1 MKLKNKFKNSKGS
14 ITLYVLISLSFF
26 YIMVFGIYN
35 SASNKMQKQEKE
47 LEKVQEKYE
56 SENISDVYEETH
68 NNYISAETPT
78 IRVYDGETLKRE
90 VLGEKVSSKETIY
103 LSNKH
108 VILKFSSKNTT
119 DKYVYSTSPNGEKTK
134 IEGNTLEMDIT
145 TAGTTIYTY
154 IEDLEGNYSKNY
166 TAINMIL
173 VTLQDKTIYVEEG
186 KETNIGEIQ
195 GENAGKITFE
205 QIADSTIATLEEN
218 KVKGIKA
225 GTTTFIAKE
234 DKAEATAT
242 ITIKVV
248 KIELEFTN
256 KTMLVGD
263 STKAKI
269 TGINN
274 GILSAKINDKEL
286 ATVDLKDNEIII
298 TAKKEGNAVITI
310 TENNVN
316 AEATCQIKIASIAL
330 KPNGGTYTM
339 PTKGEARIETTVT
352 TVNAEKIETTWSDNM
367 EKWDITENNQLVE
380 KTNCKEGT
388 YYLYVRINGEEIYKS
403 KEFIVGENTLAE
415 NKITIKPSTT
425 TWTKDN
431 ITATVTYGSTLTSN
445 KKAGYGTTLEKAI
458 TVASESTSTNLTATE
473 NGYFYAEATDV
484 AGNKVTTSLQ
494 ITKIDRTA
502 PSVENV
508 EIKNVNTTGY
518 DVYVYGVQDSGS
530 GVNRV
535 QFPTWTDYN
544 GQDDIQSGWQT
555 AEASKGVKQSDGT
568 TWVYRVNTTDH
579 KNEAGK
585 YYTYIYTYDNIE
597 NSLKVSEQTVTVPT
611 VKITYDENYN
621 SAKTTV
627 DKAYNTEL
635 GELSTPTR
643 TGYTFAGWYTE
654 PTGGTQISSTTLTPA
669 DNTTYYAHWT
679 INKYYIDLNMSV
691 DGTIYDTGYNS
702 RIYVGLKIGG
712 IDKGY
717 IQDYHEQHDYNT
729 SYEIYGLKLDE
740 KEIKYSKTGIVDALD
755 LDLKLNFYTL
765 TLNVNNS
772 AYGSVSPTTLIV
784 PDNNTVYITNGEN
797 LTLSDGRTAT
807 ATAKP
812 ITGYTTK
819 IVNWSP
825 ETGTITNTTTVTANF
840 NSTAKTYTILYDG
853 NGNTGGSTA
862 SHTVTYGQNAEIATN
877 GFAKTGYTFAGWTT
891 KSDGTDDGYKWT
903 NWKGTWKYV
912 DGKYGI
918 ADGKL
923 QLYAMWK
930 ANTYEISY
938 DGNGSTG
945 GSTASHTVT
954 YGQNAE
960 IATNGFTKTGY
971 TFAGWTTKSDGTD
984 DGYKWTNW
992 KGTWKFV
999 DGKYGIADG
1008 KLQLYAM
1015 WKANTYEI
1023 SYDGNGSTGGS
1034 TASHTVTY
1042 GQNAAIAT
1050 NGFTKT
1056 GYTFA
1061 GWTTKLDG
1069 TDDGY
1074 GWTNWKG
1081 TWKYVDGKYGISDGK
1096 LQLYAVWKDTISP
1109 TTPIIEA
1116 RVNNESWTIYDGSWT
1131 NNNVYVKLTSTDDG
1145 SGIKQY
1151 EWYENG
1157 EWTTRALTT
1166 NSSKIGE
1173 ITYTAQRNE
1182 TLKFRAIDEAGNVS
1196 NESTLTLKID
1206 KDTPTIGSIAGTT
1219 EKGNTGK
1226 VMVNNIA
1233 DTGGSGLKGIYIST
1247 SSTKPTATNVTWET
1261 ITDNSFTKNVNDNG
1275 TYYVWVIDNAGN
1287 ISEVQSCKVSGIV
1300 AKVTKVTLTNAIV
1313 KKGSK
1318 ITINKNLEGSTE
1330 YKSISFISG
1339 TTAKA
1344 TIVSETG
1351 VATGVAAGTSTITC
1365 TVTNYDGTTIKGT
1378 CILTVVDLQYSPN
1391 GGSYALPYTDSTAGT
1406 ATIKSTV
1413 TISGATTSQYAWT
1426 ASSKTEPTSWSTYN
1440 VATGGTPS
1448 KTSTYAATY
1457 YLWNKIADGNGNYVT
1472 YVSNAF
1478 VITANKITITPSTT
1492 TMTNKDITCTIAYPS
1507 ATTSSTRKAGYGTSL
1522 SSAKTA
1528 AGSATAPTTNLTV
1541 TENGV
1546 VYAEATDTAGN
1557 KVTAS
1562 LQISN
1567 IDKTGPSLGNI
1578 SATKTISFTNG
1589 TSVFLSN
1596 SASET
1601 SKVSLAIIPANST
1614 VNYTLSGTING
1625 AYITISDT
1633 KNTAF
1638 QDVNASGNTSGNASG
1653 NASNT
1658 DSFETGNSTMI
1669 VMIQVCKKGATAKIN
1684 SIKNANNSQYNITSM
1699 VGSKLLCCTSTTY
1712 ANDSYVLMNKEMT
1725 LSLNV
1730 TGSSGTTNTSYIYPK
1745 ETFGAS
1751 YGYLNK
1757 FYPRDNESG
1766 ETMVPSSWYPGSI
1779 SNVGKLS
1786 FSISS
1791 ASHKKDATDDGIIV
1805 KLSNNTSVTGAN
1817 LNNDSYMPNRGPYG
1831 YNITIPCA
1839 SESGSTT
1846 KYTITGDYSQSE
1858 TAITSTTTRYIP
1870 VGCKVTVTA
1879 TDSLGNETIKTL
1891 DLN

>member
-1 MKLKNKFKNSKGS
+1 MKLKNKLKNSKGA

-68 NNYISAETPT
+68 NNYISVETPT
-78 IRVYDGETLKRE
+78 IRVYDGETLKKE

-166 TAINMIL
+166 TAITMIL

-205 QIADSTIATLEEN
+205 QIADSTIATLEED

-248 KIELEFTN
+248 KIELEFTT

-568 TWVYRVNTTDH
+568 TWVYRVNTTNH

-643 TGYTFAGWYTE
+643 PGYTFAGWYTE

-679 INKYYIDLNMSV
+679 INKYYIDLNMLV
-691 DGTIYDTGYNS
+691 DGTIYDSGYNS

-712 IDKGY
+712 VDKGY
-717 IQDYHEQHDYNT
+717 VQDYHEQHDYNT

-740 KEIKYSKTGIVDALD
+740 KEIKYSKTGIVDATD
-755 LDLKLNFYTL
+755 LNLKLNFYTL
-765 TLNVNNS
+765 TLNVNNT
-772 AYGSVSPTTLIV
+772 AYGNVNPTTLIV
-784 PDNNTVYITNGEN
+784 PDNNTTYSTNNET

-807 ATAKP
+807 GETKQ

-819 IVNWSP
+819 IIDWTPQN
-825 ETGTITNTTTVTANF
+825 GTITKATTVTANF
-840 NSTAKTYTILYDG
+840 NSTAKTYTISYNG
-853 NGNTGGSTA
+853 NGNTGG
-862 SHTVTYGQNAEIATN
+862 
-877 GFAKTGYTFAGWTT
+877 
-891 KSDGTDDGYKWT
+891 
-903 NWKGTWKYV
+903 
-912 DGKYGI
+912 
-918 ADGKL
+918 
-923 QLYAMWK
+923 
-930 ANTYEISY
+930 NTE
-938 DGNGSTG
+938 
-945 GSTASHTVT
+945 
-954 YGQNAE
+954 
-960 IATNGFTKTGY
+960 
-971 TFAGWTTKSDGTD
+971 
-984 DGYKWTNW
+984 
-992 KGTWKFV
+992 
-999 DGKYGIADG
+999 
-1008 KLQLYAM
+1008 
-1015 WKANTYEI
+1015 
-1023 SYDGNGSTGGS
+1023 
-1034 TASHTVTY
+1034 SHTVTY

-1061 GWTTKLDG
+1061 GWTTKSDG

-1157 EWTTRALTT
+1157 AWTTRALTT
-1166 NSSKIGE
+1166 NNNKIGE

-1226 VMVNNIA
+1226 VMVTNIA

-1247 SSTKPTATNVTWET
+1247 SSTKPTATNVTWEAN
-1261 ITDNSFTKNVNDNG
+1261 IASSFNKTVSANG

-1287 ISEVQSCKVSGIV
+1287 ISEVKSCKVSGIV
-1300 AKVTKVTLTNAIV
+1300 AKVTKVSLTNAIV

-1330 YKSISFISG
+1330 YKSISFTSG
-1339 TTAKA
+1339 ATAKA
-1344 TIVSETG
+1344 TIVSATG

-1365 TVTNYDGTTIKGT
+1365 NITNYDGTTITGT
-1378 CILTVVDLQYSPN
+1378 CTLTVVDLQYSPN

-1426 ASSKTEPTSWSTYN
+1426 ASSTTEPTSWSTYN
-1440 VATGGTPS
+1440 AATGGTPS
-1448 KTSTYAATY
+1448 KTSTYISKRN
-1457 YLWNKIADGNGNYVT
+1457 NK
-1472 YVSNAF
+1472 
-1478 VITANKITITPSTT
+1478 
-1492 TMTNKDITCTIAYPS
+1492 
-1507 ATTSSTRKAGYGTSL
+1507 
-1522 SSAKTA
+1522 
-1528 AGSATAPTTNLTV
+1528 
-1541 TENGV
+1541 
-1546 VYAEATDTAGN
+1546 
-1557 KVTAS
+1557 
-1562 LQISN
+1562 
-1567 IDKTGPSLGNI
+1567 
-1578 SATKTISFTNG
+1578 
-1589 TSVFLSN
+1589 
-1596 SASET
+1596 
-1601 SKVSLAIIPANST
+1601 
-1614 VNYTLSGTING
+1614 
-1625 AYITISDT
+1625 
-1633 KNTAF
+1633 
-1638 QDVNASGNTSGNASG
+1638 
-1653 NASNT
+1653 
-1658 DSFETGNSTMI
+1658 
-1669 VMIQVCKKGATAKIN
+1669 
-1684 SIKNANNSQYNITSM
+1684 
-1699 VGSKLLCCTSTTY
+1699 
-1712 ANDSYVLMNKEMT
+1712 
-1725 LSLNV
+1725 
-1730 TGSSGTTNTSYIYPK
+1730 
-1745 ETFGAS
+1745 
-1751 YGYLNK
+1751 
-1757 FYPRDNESG
+1757 
-1766 ETMVPSSWYPGSI
+1766 
-1779 SNVGKLS
+1779 
-1786 FSISS
+1786 
-1791 ASHKKDATDDGIIV
+1791 
-1805 KLSNNTSVTGAN
+1805 
-1817 LNNDSYMPNRGPYG
+1817 
-1831 YNITIPCA
+1831 
-1839 SESGSTT
+1839 
-1846 KYTITGDYSQSE
+1846 
-1858 TAITSTTTRYIP
+1858 
-1870 VGCKVTVTA
+1870 
-1879 TDSLGNETIKTL
+1879 
-1891 DLN
+1891 